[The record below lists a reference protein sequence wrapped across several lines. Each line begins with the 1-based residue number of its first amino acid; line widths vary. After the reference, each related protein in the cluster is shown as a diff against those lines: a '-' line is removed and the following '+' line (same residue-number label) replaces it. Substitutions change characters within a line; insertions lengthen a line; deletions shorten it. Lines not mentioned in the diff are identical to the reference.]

1 MDAPRPAALA
11 QPQAA
16 TLPWWRIG
24 RASLTFLLDLIAM
37 GRAGGADI
45 VDPLIITLVLDVNVS
60 AISQDPELQRRYA
73 CVGDIPPDD
82 LRRPISISATAAS
95 LRLPYETVRRRI
107 AKLAKRGLCEVT
119 REGVMIPSAAVNSAA
134 YLWLATARYERLKRF
149 YLDLKALGAIGA
161 LPPPTDPTPFP
172 AEPVRLANRVISEYF
187 LRFSDAIM
195 RGLGDPVSGLLL
207 LEMTRANSEHLSA
220 AQKAYDGAIP
230 DELRRPIRA
239 HALARRA
246 GLPSETV
253 RRHLAKLE
261 AEGFCRRAEGGLLA
275 DLEQVA
281 ARTAEGGGLA
291 ENLTNVNRMFG
302 KLASL
307 GVVAFWE
314 AEAS

>member
-1 MDAPRPAALA
+1 MDAPRPA
-11 QPQAA
+11 QVSPTPA

-24 RASLTFLLDLIAM
+24 RASLGFLLDLIAL

-45 VDPLIITLVLDVNVS
+45 VDPLIITLVLNVNVS

-73 CVGDIPPDD
+73 GVDDIPPDE

-107 AKLAKRGLCEVT
+107 ARLAERGVCEVS
-119 REGVMIPSAAVNSAA
+119 REGVMIPSAAVNNPS
-134 YLWLATARYERLKRF
+134 YMWLAAARYERLKRF
-149 YLDLKALGAIGA
+149 YDDLKALGAIGD
-161 LPPPTDPTPFP
+161 LPAPTDPTPFEGP
-172 AEPVRLANRVISEYF
+172 PVRLANRVISEYF
-187 LRFSDAIM
+187 LRFSDAVM

-207 LEMTRANSEHLSA
+207 LEMARANAEHLTPA
-220 AQKAYDGAIP
+220 EMAHDGPIP
-230 DELRRPIRA
+230 DALRRPVRA

-261 AEGFCRRAEGGLLA
+261 TDGFFRRVEGGLLA

-281 ARTAEGGGLA
+281 VRTAAGGGLA
-291 ENLTNVNRMFG
+291 ENLTNVNRLFG

>member
-1 MDAPRPAALA
+1 MEAPRPAQAL
-11 QPQAA
+11 PNAA

-45 VDPLIITLVLDVNVS
+45 VDPLIMTLVLDVNVS
-60 AISQDPELQRRYA
+60 AISQDPALQRRYA
-73 CVGDIPPDD
+73 GIADIPPDE

-107 AKLAKRGLCEVT
+107 ARLAERGVCEVT
-119 REGVMIPSAAVNSAA
+119 RDGVMVPSAAVNNAA

-149 YLDLKALGAIGA
+149 YGDLKALGAIGA
-161 LPPPTDPTPFP
+161 LPPPMDPTPFQ
-172 AEPVRLANRVISEYF
+172 AAPVRLANRVVSEYF

-207 LEMTRANSEHLSA
+207 LEMARANAEHLTA
-220 AQKAYDGAIP
+220 AEMAHDGPIP
-230 DELRRPIRA
+230 DELRRPVRP

-261 AEGFCRRAEGGLLA
+261 TDAFFRKVDGGLLA

-281 ARTAEGGGLA
+281 ARTATGGGLA